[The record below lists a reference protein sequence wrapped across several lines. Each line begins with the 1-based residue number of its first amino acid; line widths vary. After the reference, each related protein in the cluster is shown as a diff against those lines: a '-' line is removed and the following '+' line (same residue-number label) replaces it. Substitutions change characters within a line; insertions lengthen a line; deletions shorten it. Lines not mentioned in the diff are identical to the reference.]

1 MTKQY
6 INDRVWG
13 LEGFGISDVFKIDTN
28 IDGDFESFCIEGNG
42 EEILDIIMLLSEDK
56 VLNGKQEDRMEYD
69 TYDNIEE
76 LTQFSKDFSQEQ
88 LAFKAFIKEEDI
100 DAEVVNLRNILDS
113 LQHYGIKSE
122 KLVEKILTISEKV
135 NNIIVDASRDEEDSD
150 GGFFNSLFNIYNKE
164 IAYSLIDTD
173 PTMQWAF

>member
-28 IDGDFESFCIEGNG
+28 IDGDFESFCIEGNE

-56 VLNGKQEDRMEYD
+56 VLNGKQEDMMEYG

-100 DAEVVNLRNILDS
+100 DVEVVNLRNIVDS
-113 LQHYGIKSE
+113 LQHYGIKGE

-135 NNIIVDASRDEEDSD
+135 NNIINDESCDEEDSD

-164 IAYSLIDTD
+164 IAYSSIDSY